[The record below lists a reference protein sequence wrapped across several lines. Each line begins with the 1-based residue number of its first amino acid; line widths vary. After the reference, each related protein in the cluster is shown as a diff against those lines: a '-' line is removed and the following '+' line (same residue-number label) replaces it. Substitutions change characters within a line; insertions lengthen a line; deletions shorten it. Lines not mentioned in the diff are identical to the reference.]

1 MITQAG
7 GDATNV
13 YQKQLFV
20 GQIHRDWG
28 ETELTIF
35 LAKELHIALDDF
47 ENQIKKPI
55 KIFPPPKEG
64 QKKCAFIQ
72 VKDRDIHMRL
82 LRELFKH
89 EGTSLNIKESDQ
101 EEKKRKL
108 FFGRLTDDITKDKV
122 VDIIELVRPG
132 ASEWIEEQFPQVP
145 PQVSGKSRTAFVQF
159 ATHQTAREVKE
170 SFKQLGEV
178 NIQNINPEDST
189 KMTVLQEAS
198 QNGNALDLIKAVD
211 YHNKTKRKELT
222 TTKFATSTSHINLG
236 KIRLN
241 IQIEINVEP
250 DFPDAQINPN
260 WRYQIR
266 DKFTEMAPAYVEPL
280 IEPYIDQQQQFA
292 NRGDKRPNGAPNQ
305 MQRRHMMHFTPPMA
319 PQNDIAR
326 ARRHNQTV
334 RQRGQHQDDKTGMT
348 LAATRSENSGL
359 NQIVNQ

>member
-28 ETELTIF
+28 ETELIMF
-35 LAKELHIALDDF
+35 LAKELQIAIDDF
-47 ENQIKKPI
+47 ENQIKKPL

-72 VKDRDIHMRL
+72 VKDRDIHTRL
-82 LRELFKH
+82 LREPFKH

-108 FFGRLTDDITKDKV
+108 FFGRLNNDITKDKV
-122 VDIIELVRPG
+122 IDIIEMVRPG

-145 PQVSGKSRTAFVQF
+145 PQTSGKSRTAFVQF
-159 ATHQTAREVKE
+159 TTHQTAREVKE
-170 SFKQLGEV
+170 SFKQLGELS
-178 NIQNINPEDST
+178 IQNINPEDSN
-189 KMTVLQEAS
+189 KMSLLKEAS

-211 YHNKTKRKELT
+211 YHNKSKRKESLA
-222 TTKFATSTSHINLG
+222 TTKFTSCTNQVNLG

-250 DFPDAQINPN
+250 DFPDATVNPN
-260 WRYQIR
+260 WRHQIR
-266 DKFTEMAPAYVEPL
+266 EKFTELGSSYVEPL
-280 IEPYIDQQQQFA
+280 IEPYVEQFA
-292 NRGDKRPNGAPNQ
+292 PNRGDKRATI
-305 MQRRHMMHFTPPMA
+305 RRNLIQFGNAH
-319 PQNDIAR
+319 NDIAR

-334 RQRGQHQDDKTGMT
+334 SNNPRRSSAQPKTP

-359 NQIVNQ
+359 NQC